1 MEKSSKRG
9 KIPESDWPLILGRY
23 EAGETL
29 SSIAR
34 TYDCSPPA
42 ISYVVSRSRARQAG
56 GETPRSAAAGES
68 QLIKAGADGAG
79 NRDSAAP
86 PLEATPPSLTTRPPE
101 ASPVH
106 ANSAAPQAAAIGDRR
121 FEVRPGNGN
130 GFVRSGPVVGE
141 RVPQVANPFAPSA
154 PSPAPTPHHYPGP
167 AEQHRHA
174 APPSGAPIHANGGH
188 PGPFGRGEAQT
199 AHRKE
204 GGGAFID
211 SELRARVD
219 SDI

>member
-9 KIPESDWPLILGRY
+9 KIPQSDWPLIMGRY

-86 PLEATPPSLTTRPPE
+86 PLEATPPLLPTPPPQAPPFQ
-101 ASPVH
+101 ASPP
-106 ANSAAPQAAAIGDRR
+106 ARQAPAPGDRSSAR
-121 FEVRPGNGN
+121 APG
-130 GFVRSGPVVGE
+130 
-141 RVPQVANPFAPSA
+141 
-154 PSPAPTPHHYPGP
+154 T
-167 AEQHRHA
+167 
-174 APPSGAPIHANGGH
+174 
-188 PGPFGRGEAQT
+188 
-199 AHRKE
+199 
-204 GGGAFID
+204 
-211 SELRARVD
+211 
-219 SDI
+219 

>member
-9 KIPESDWPLILGRY
+9 KIPQSDWPLIMGRY

-101 ASPVH
+101 APPVH

-130 GFVRSGPVVGE
+130 GFVRPGPVVGE

-154 PSPAPTPHHYPGP
+154 PSPAPPRGP
-167 AEQHRHA
+167 RA
-174 APPSGAPIHANGGH
+174 APRRWPPCTSGRPREGRAGCAGRPSALAPLWA
-188 PGPFGRGEAQT
+188 P
-199 AHRKE
+199 
-204 GGGAFID
+204 
-211 SELRARVD
+211 L
-219 SDI
+219 

>member
-9 KIPESDWPLILGRY
+9 KIPQSDWPLIMGRY

-86 PLEATPPSLTTRPPE
+86 PLEA
-101 ASPVH
+101 
-106 ANSAAPQAAAIGDRR
+106 APQAAAIGDRR

-130 GFVRSGPVVGE
+130 GFVRPGPIVGE
-141 RVPQVANPFAPSA
+141 RVPQVTNPFAPSA
-154 PSPAPTPHHYPGP
+154 PSPAPRPADSPPPHVPASHGSAPQGP
-167 AEQHRHA
+167 ASSDPRGRLHLSLGDG
-174 APPSGAPIHANGGH
+174 PHANGGSQPGEPRFAERPQPPMPQH
-188 PGPFGRGEAQT
+188 PRSEEHT
-199 AHRKE
+199 
-204 GGGAFID
+204 
-211 SELRARVD
+211 SELQSPV
-219 SDI
+219 